1 MTKKEKCEPKNL
13 ITREEREQGR
23 SWIILSNLF
32 GIFNFRFYF
41 PCGPL
46 PIIFHSWT

>member
-23 SWIILSNLF
+23 SW
-32 GIFNFRFYF
+32 NF
-41 PCGPL
+41 
-46 PIIFHSWT
+46 I